1 MAYKVFALKWRPKN
15 FEEIIGQKHVVETLK
30 NAIQKNRLA
39 HAYLFAGPRGV
50 GKTSTARILAKAL
63 NCKEGPTP
71 TPCSKCSPC
80 NEITQGS
87 SLDVI
92 EIDGASNRGIDEI
105 RVLRE
110 NVKFTS
116 LMKCIC

>member
-1 MAYKVFALKWRPKN
+1 MPYTVFALKWRPKD
-15 FEEIIGQKHVVETLK
+15 FEGIIGQDHVVSTLK

-63 NCKEGPTP
+63 NCKTGATIH
-71 TPCSKCSPC
+71 PCLNCASC
-80 NEITQGS
+80 NEISEGR

-105 RVLRE
+105 RILRE
-110 NVKFTS
+110 NVKFAPAS
-116 LMKCIC
+116 